1 MHVLAGIL
9 ILASDQVFVW
19 KEIEYGGMSEAEKE
33 QLVRE
38 VNLLREFKHS
48 NIVRYHDR
56 YLKLDIKLYVCV
68 HIYIYIYFVVLELP
82 LVLDVNLRQMKSIAT
97 KLKVQV
103 VRNKPVKVLLV

>member
-38 VNLLREFKHS
+38 VNLLREFKHP

-56 YLKLDIKLYVCV
+56 YLKLDI
-68 HIYIYIYFVVLELP
+68 YIYIFFLFL
-82 LVLDVNLRQMKSIAT
+82 
-97 KLKVQV
+97 
-103 VRNKPVKVLLV
+103 